1 MSEQELIYKFIA
13 TEYGYTKD
21 NPNFYGFISCNQ
33 KELGKLFGE
42 DKIESLL
49 VSISAKE
56 LQKYWKSISRF
67 EEEILSD

>member
-49 VSISAKE
+49 MSINAP
-56 LQKYWKSISRF
+56 
-67 EEEILSD
+67 

>member
-21 NPNFYGFISCNQ
+21 NPNIYGFISCNQ

-49 VSISAKE
+49 MSISAE
-56 LQKYWKSISRF
+56 EVQTYWKSISRF
-67 EEEILSD
+67 EET